1 MNNYCAV
8 STSLHHYERQ
18 NYFDGI
24 RAERV
29 QALSEEWLKN
39 TIRAGDLDELY
50 CAVGDDL
57 QYIVWEVGSKE
68 VPFHDT
74 LYTVLMERHGESIYD
89 YVDAISD
96 EEGLL

>member
-18 NYFDGI
+18 NYLDGI

-29 QALSEEWLKN
+29 DALAIEWLKK
-39 TIRAGDLDELY
+39 TIKEGDLDELY
-50 CAVGDDL
+50 CAIGDDL
-57 QYIVWEVGSKE
+57 QYIVWEVGSKD
-68 VPFHDT
+68 VPFHET
-74 LYTVLMERHGESIYD
+74 LYTVLMERHGEAIHD